1 MKKIATMQNHNIIIQ
16 ASNYLQVVSFQLC
29 AWYNITSS
37 DVRSNVVISFKSC
50 ELLHTDLGTY
60 KYIYFHSNE
69 KATAVIIQGRIQ
81 DFRKGGQSTIRAQS
95 ARANFWT
102 CPQSD

>member
-16 ASNYLQVVSFQLC
+16 ASNYVQVVSFQLC

-60 KYIYFHSNE
+60 KYVYFHSNE
-69 KATAVIIQGRIQ
+69 KATADIINISLSSYTV
-81 DFRKGGQSTIRAQS
+81 KKIKVKLVMSVA
-95 ARANFWT
+95 
-102 CPQSD
+102 